1 MASFSSNVDIHF
13 CLSGWVPDELVSLSL
28 EQIICIFK
36 CLVHQGAFSVTE
48 RQEKHAWG
56 SSKSVRTGQMLRM
69 CMEDG
74 IHHHYLNS
82 LSPSPNFHSS
92 LCQLFVRKMHT
103 GCIPLCT
110 LAFSPLILEW
120 SQPEQL
126 TPQWFHYFLPARL
139 FPPAQLSRKER
150 VNDMA
155 TSKIC

>member
-56 SSKSVRTGQMLRM
+56 SSRSVRTGQMLRM

-110 LAFSPLILEW
+110 LAFSPSYWNGL
-120 SQPEQL
+120 SQNNSHHSGFTTFCLLGCSHQPDSQ
-126 TPQWFHYFLPARL
+126 
-139 FPPAQLSRKER
+139 ER
-150 VNDMA
+150 NE
-155 TSKIC
+155 

>member
-1 MASFSSNVDIHF
+1 MCHAEDRHTSLRGDNMASFSSNVDIHF

-56 SSKSVRTGQMLRM
+56 SSKSIRTGQMLRM

-92 LCQLFVRKMHT
+92 LCQLFVRKCTQDAFHCVLWHSPPHT
-103 GCIPLCT
+103 GMV
-110 LAFSPLILEW
+110 S
-120 SQPEQL
+120 
-126 TPQWFHYFLPARL
+126 ARTTHATVVSL
-139 FPPAQLSRKER
+139 LS
-150 VNDMA
+150 A
-155 TSKIC
+155 C